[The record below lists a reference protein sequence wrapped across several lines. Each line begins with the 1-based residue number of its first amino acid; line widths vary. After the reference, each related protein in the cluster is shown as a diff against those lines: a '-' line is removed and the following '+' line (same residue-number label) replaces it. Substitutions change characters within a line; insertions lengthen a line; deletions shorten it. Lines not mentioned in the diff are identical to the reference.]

1 MNISYDFRLRAASTG
16 HQWTGHQ
23 IHVDPVDT
31 DSEMVWRVTCAC
43 GWTGTNQPIGV
54 GHGDPMV
61 PWAEHV
67 IGAVSDQA
75 NTPERRI
82 TLKGGQEV

>member
-16 HQWTGHQ
+16 HQWTGYQ
-23 IHVDPVDT
+23 IHVDPVEL
-31 DSEMVWRVTCAC
+31 DSQMVWRVTCAC
-43 GWTGTNQPIGV
+43 GWSGTNEPIAAYR
-54 GHGDPMV
+54 DPMV